1 LPVTTERFEQQLE
14 VSEPAVHFLNDTIA
28 DFLLNRGHA
37 AKIGEI
43 VSQVGKRIG
52 ASAKLIRQT
61 MTTDSTFIGEERRW
75 NLSLRTQFHR
85 PVEGSLQ
92 QTLRSFG
99 KPMTIAAF
107 SNEMA
112 VLNARAP
119 EYFHAMLTTFLAARP
134 QTYFRTPDGRWGLC
148 EWLLDTTTA
157 DEDELLLRNFFDEI
171 NALRPLLEQVRKVEL
186 KANMS
191 YADAAMALLE
201 ALGRPLSTKI
211 ISYALWRVHGEQFDP
226 LQAYLSLLDNP
237 GFHLLSGGEWIP
249 ASRVASFAQSLQQ
262 LSSLADEALEEE
274 EVWEGPYVVSEED
287 LSEIFDFLVEH
298 GRPQK
303 LTDIIEAVFEYSPG
317 TPRFQQVY
325 EGLAAALLADP
336 RLQLVGRQTWA
347 LPALIPQEVLQV
359 PESLLPEIL
368 DPSLLSDPETD
379 AELEDEGLD
388 NALALWVHDPRY
400 EDFGGE
406 HEVELSE
413 ELMSGTTLDETRIP
427 LLYNHRRMG
436 TLKLRQADMS
446 FFPTETPLACL
457 TVEGE
462 EYGGPFQIWI
472 NNDELLI
479 HGLADWYEARQIPVG
494 AVLTFRRG
502 PEEDD
507 YVLAWDGATDE
518 LITLSDERVAELLDL
533 REQAE
538 EGNWSV
544 YEIMSKVLSGH
555 PEGAHF
561 LTIWAEVNVA
571 RRTPKR
577 VVASNLS
584 SYHCFSLISGSERW
598 KYDERK
604 AEQGRKK
611 TKKKFVIE

>member
-1 LPVTTERFEQQLE
+1 MTTERFEQQLHE
-14 VSEPAVHFLNDTIA
+14 SGPAVHFLNDTIA

-52 ASAKLIRQT
+52 ASAKLIRQA
-61 MTTDSTFIGEERRW
+61 MGNDALFVGEERRW

-85 PVEGSLQ
+85 PVEGALQ

-99 KPMTIAAF
+99 KPMTVIAF

-112 VLNARAP
+112 VLNARSA
-119 EYFHAMLTTFLAARP
+119 EYFHTMLPTFLTARP
-134 QTYFRTPDGRWGLC
+134 QTFFPTPDGRWGLR
-148 EWLLDTTTA
+148 EWLLDINA
-157 DEDELLLRNFFDEI
+157 LDEEELLLRNFFDTIAE
-171 NALRPLLEQVRKVEL
+171 LQPVLEAIRQVKL
-186 KANMS
+186 TASMS
-191 YADAAMALLE
+191 NADAALALLK
-201 ALGRPLSTKI
+201 ALDRPLTTKLVSFAI
-211 ISYALWRVHGEQFDP
+211 WRVQREKLDP
-226 LQAYLSLLDNP
+226 LALYLELLGDARL
-237 GFHLLSGGEWIP
+237 HLLSGGEWLP
-249 ASRVASFAQSLQQ
+249 TEQVTSFMQSLQQ
-262 LSSLADEALEEE
+262 LSALADVALEEE
-274 EVWEGPYVVSEED
+274 EVWEGPYLVSDED

-303 LTDIIEAVFEYSPG
+303 LSDIIEAVFEYGQASP
-317 TPRFQQVY
+317 RYAQVF
-325 EGLAAALLADP
+325 EGLSTALQSDA
-336 RLQLVGRQTWA
+336 RLQLVGQQTWS
-347 LPALIPQEVLQV
+347 LPALVPQEVLQV
-359 PESLLPEIL
+359 PESLLPEVM

-379 AELEDEGLD
+379 AELEDDGLD
-388 NALALWVHDPRY
+388 NALGLWVHDPRY

-406 HEVELSE
+406 HEVELSDE
-413 ELMSGTTLDETRIP
+413 SMGGALLDETRIP

-446 FFPTETPLACL
+446 FFPTDTPLACL
-457 TVEGE
+457 SVEAEGHA
-462 EYGGPFQIWI
+462 PFQIWV

-479 HGLADWYEARQIPVG
+479 HGLADWYEARQVPVG
-494 AVLTFRRG
+494 AMLTFRRG
-502 PEEDD
+502 READD
-507 YVLAWDGATDE
+507 YILTWDDTVDE
-518 LITLSDERVAELLDL
+518 LIALTDDRVADLLDL

-538 EGNWSV
+538 ESQWSV
-544 YEIMSKVLSGH
+544 YEIMSKVLAGR

-584 SYHCFSLISGSERW
+584 SYHCFSLVTGTERW

-611 TKKKFVIE
+611 TKKKYVME

>member
-1 LPVTTERFEQQLE
+1 VTTERFEQQLAI
-14 VSEPAVHFLNDTIA
+14 SEPAVHFLNDTIA

-61 MTTDSTFIGEERRW
+61 MGTNPEFVGEERRW

-99 KPMTIAAF
+99 KPMTVAAF

-119 EYFHAMLTTFLAARP
+119 EYFHTMLPTFLAARP
-134 QTYFRTPDGRWGLC
+134 QTYFQTPDGRWGLR
-148 EWLLDTTTA
+148 EWLLDTTAT
-157 DEDELLLRNFFDEI
+157 EEEELLLRNFFSELDEV
-171 NALRPLLEQVRKVEL
+171 RPLLVQVRKVKL
-186 KANMS
+186 KADMS
-191 YADAAMALLE
+191 YTDAALKLLNVVD
-201 ALGRPLSTKI
+201 RPLSTKI
-211 ISYALWRVHGEQFDP
+211 IAYALWRVHGEQFDP
-226 LQAYLSLLDNP
+226 QRLYLSLLEDP
-237 GFHLLSGGEWIP
+237 RFHLLSGGNWIP
-249 ASRVASFAQSLQQ
+249 ASRITNFAQSLQQ
-262 LSSLADEALEEE
+262 LSALADVALEEE

-303 LTDIIEAVFEYSPG
+303 LTDIVEAVFEYGSAS
-317 TPRFQQVY
+317 PRFQQVY
-325 EGLAAALLADP
+325 EGLTAAMQADP
-336 RLQLVGRQTWA
+336 RLQLVGQQTWS

-368 DPSLLSDPETD
+368 DPLQLADPETD

-388 NALALWVHDPRY
+388 NELALWVHDPRY

-413 ELMSGTTLDETRIP
+413 EMMSGGTTLDETRIP

-446 FFPTETPLACL
+446 FFPTDTPLACL

-462 EYGGPFQIWI
+462 GYGPFQIWI

-479 HGLADWYEARQIPVG
+479 HGLADWYEARQVPVG
-494 AVLTFRRG
+494 AMLTFRRG
-502 PEEDD
+502 READD
-507 YVLAWDGATDE
+507 YVLSWDDTIDE
-518 LITLSDERVAELLDL
+518 LITLPDERVAELFNL

-538 EGNWSV
+538 EGGWSV
-544 YEIMSKVLSGH
+544 YEIMSKVLAGH
-555 PEGAHF
+555 PEGAYF

>member
-1 LPVTTERFEQQLE
+1 MTTERFEQQLQVE
-14 VSEPAVHFLNDTIA
+14 ESAVHFLNDTIA

-61 MTTDSTFIGEERRW
+61 MSDNAQFVGEERRW
-75 NLSLRTQFHR
+75 NLSLRTHFHR
-85 PVEGSLQ
+85 PVEGALQ
-92 QTLRSFG
+92 QTLRLFG
-99 KPMTIAAF
+99 KPLTIAAF

-119 EYFHAMLTTFLAARP
+119 EFFHGMLPSFLASRP
-134 QTYFRTPDGRWGLC
+134 QTYFLTPDGRWGLRS
-148 EWLLDTTTA
+148 WLLDIA
-157 DEDELLLRNFFDEI
+157 AEEEDELVLRNFFDCYDEVAPI
-171 NALRPLLEQVRKVEL
+171 VQQIRGVKLSASMSNADAVLALLQALDRPLNTRLISFAIWRLRKGDIEPMQL
-186 KANMS
+186 
-191 YADAAMALLE
+191 YLDLLN
-201 ALGRPLSTKI
+201 
-211 ISYALWRVHGEQFDP
+211 DP
-226 LQAYLSLLDNP
+226 R
-237 GFHLLSGGEWIP
+237 FHLLSGGEWIP
-249 ASRVASFAQSLQQ
+249 ADRVNNFTRSLQQ
-262 LSSLADEALEEE
+262 LSALADEALEEE
-274 EVWEGPYVVSEED
+274 EVWEGPYVVSDED
-287 LSEIFDFLVEH
+287 LGEIFDFLVEH

-303 LTDIIEAVFEYSPG
+303 LSDIIEAVFEYSASS
-317 TPRFQQVY
+317 PRFQQVF
-325 EGLAAALLADP
+325 EGLTAALQADP

-347 LPALIPQEVLQV
+347 LPALVPQEVLQV
-359 PESLLPEIL
+359 PEVLLPEVM
-368 DPSLLSDPETD
+368 DPSALIDPETD

-388 NALALWVHDPRY
+388 DELALWVHDPRY

-413 ELMSGTTLDETRIP
+413 EMVSGETTLDETRIP

-457 TVEGE
+457 SVDGEG
-462 EYGGPFQIWI
+462 YGPFQIWI

-479 HGLADWYEARQIPVG
+479 HGLADWYDARKVPVG
-494 AVLTFRRG
+494 AMLIFRRG
-502 PEEDD
+502 GEEDD
-507 YVLAWDGATDE
+507 YLLTWDGATDE
-518 LITLSDERVAELLDL
+518 LLALSDERISELLDL

-538 EGNWSV
+538 EKQWSV
-544 YEIMSKVLSGH
+544 YEIMSHVLAGH
-555 PEGAHF
+555 AEGAHF
-561 LTIWAEVNVA
+561 LTVWTEVNVV

-584 SYHCFSLISGSERW
+584 SYHCFSLISGSSRW
-598 KYDERK
+598 KFDERK

-611 TKKKFVIE
+611 TKKKFMIE

>member
-1 LPVTTERFEQQLE
+1 LPVTTERFEQQLVE
-14 VSEPAVHFLNDTIA
+14 SEPAVHYLNDTIA
-28 DFLLNRGHA
+28 DFLLDRGHA

-61 MTTDSTFIGEERRW
+61 MTTDSSFVGEERRW

-85 PVEGSLQ
+85 PTEGALQ

-119 EYFHAMLTTFLAARP
+119 EYFHTMLPTFLAARP
-134 QTYFRTPDGRWGLC
+134 QTYFRTPDGRWGLR
-148 EWLLDTTTA
+148 EWLLDTA
-157 DEDELLLRNFFDEI
+157 AVDEEELLLRNFFDI
-171 NALRPLLEQVRKVEL
+171 LDALQPLLAEVCKVKL
-186 KANMS
+186 KADMS
-191 YADAAMALLE
+191 YADASLKLLE
-201 ALGRPLSTKI
+201 TVAQPLSTKI

-226 LQAYLSLLDNP
+226 LAAYLSLLDDSRI
-237 GFHLLSGGEWIP
+237 HLLSGGEWIP
-249 ASRVASFAQSLQQ
+249 TAQVPTFSQSLQQ
-262 LSSLADEALEEE
+262 LSVLADEALEEE

-287 LSEIFDFLVEH
+287 LGEIFDFLVEH

-303 LTDIIEAVFEYSPG
+303 LTDVVEAVFEYSPG
-317 TPRFQQVY
+317 SPRFQQVY
-325 EGLAAALLADP
+325 EGLTAAMLADP

-347 LPALIPQEVLQV
+347 LPTLIPQEVLQV

-368 DPSLLSDPETD
+368 DPSLLTDPETD

-388 NALALWVHDPRY
+388 NELALWVHDPRY

-413 ELMSGTTLDETRIP
+413 ELVSGGTTLDETRIP

-462 EYGGPFQIWI
+462 QHGPFQIWI

-479 HGLADWYEARQIPVG
+479 HGLADWYEARQMPVG
-494 AVLTFRRG
+494 AMLTFRRG
-502 PEEDD
+502 READD
-507 YVLAWDGATDE
+507 YVLSWDGTTDD
-518 LITLSDERVAELLDL
+518 LIALTDERVAELFDL

-544 YEIMSKVLSGH
+544 YEIMSKVLAGH
-555 PEGAHF
+555 TDGAHF
-561 LTIWAEVNVA
+561 LTIWAEANVV